1 MTPAGSTAARPSRRR
16 LGARVKVRAA
26 ALLLAAGAALPALL
40 GAERYRFDLTY
51 DPGAAVVA
59 GTQVISFTRDEVADG
74 AVLAL
79 FNNIG
84 AVPNPY
90 DNPLMEDWQYRS
102 GFEPAYTRIDRI
114 VDAAGNTVE
123 WEEFTPPVHG
133 RLLTYPAPGLAVR
146 LRLPDRDSY
155 RLTVTFRTH
164 LPARRTG
171 DLSSLDGV
179 FVQRFGWYPR
189 LYPDPAV
196 VTLPPMDGYRVRIV
210 VPPGFRVISHA
221 EQRVAAAERAASGRG
236 AAAHGAAALGA
247 EYVIESRGP
256 AAAIPLIIAAQD
268 RWQELAV
275 RSAGH
280 RVRVFHGAGSER
292 QARKVAG
299 YAADALDRY
308 AALLGPLDFRQ
319 VTIVEG
325 VRPGLWGFASDGLVL
340 LGSGAFDA
348 DVPFPELGD
357 RTLDFLVAHEIA
369 HFYFGVGVAVDFI
382 GENWL
387 SESLAQYAAVDY
399 LERKYGAADNL
410 FPRDAPLA
418 RVAGSVLPYAS
429 ARGWLQEGFR
439 ALRASDFDGPVVT
452 DHDRERTQNGQV
464 AVIYAKGALAVRQL
478 ATEMGKPAFDA
489 ALADFA
495 GRFRYRFA
503 DTDRFL
509 ALLERHRPGMAA
521 VGERV
526 LRSTRYPDFG
536 VAGVTHERGAA
547 RVAIRDYADTGL
559 AAPVRVVSEDGA
571 GGERVRTFTVRGAA
585 VLEVAGRVR
594 AVEIDPD
601 WYTLDTDRKNNHY
614 PRKLSRLV
622 RQYSPHEADLI
633 GIDLRVLEASLE
645 AVGVGVGVGY
655 WSTGTISYGLA
666 AGLAARIAPPQP
678 VEPGAYAAAALSL
691 PAAARF
697 DAGFR
702 YRAEEW
708 SASLRYRRPLWRA
721 AEIGLRPVYYSGA
734 LALAAGLGIDQR
746 AGQPVALR
754 PWVGLDS
761 SGLRH
766 GVPHVASL
774 RQRATVLPA
783 EGAWALQSSVA
794 LAVPLRIVPR
804 VYVVPSADLGADWRL
819 FGVGA
824 AQTKGVASRL
834 RAGSVAAGWPAGDDA
849 ASAAPAATGRLYGS
863 LEVIVPLIGGRRHR
877 LLGAAILRSV
887 SASLYVEAE
896 NRFTAFDALTAGRTW
911 DLHAGVELS
920 VGLTSFGDLLS
931 APVGV
936 GLDVPL
942 RTAHLPST
950 WRAFLSMNVP
960 LRLYTTL
967 LAD

>member
-1 MTPAGSTAARPSRRR
+1 MIPAGPAAARPSRRR

-26 ALLLAAGAALPALL
+26 ALVLAAGAALPTLL

-51 DPGAAVVA
+51 DPGAAVLA
-59 GTQVISFTRDEVADG
+59 GTQVISFTRAEVADG

-79 FNNIG
+79 LNNLG

-90 DNPLMEDWQYRS
+90 DNPLMEDWQYQS
-102 GFEPAYTRIDRI
+102 GFDPAYTRIDRI
-114 VDAAGNTVE
+114 VDAAGNDVE

-133 RLLTYPAPGLAVR
+133 RLVTYPAPGLAVR
-146 LRLPDRDSY
+146 LTLPERDDY
-155 RLTVTFRTH
+155 RLTVTFRTR
-164 LPARRTG
+164 LPARRAG
-171 DLSSLDGV
+171 DLTSLDGV

-189 LYPDPAV
+189 LYPDPAIL
-196 VTLPPMDGYRVRIV
+196 TLPAMDGYRVRIAA
-210 VPPGFRVISHA
+210 PPGYRVISHA
-221 EQRVAAAERAASGRG
+221 EQRAAPG
-236 AAAHGAAALGA
+236 AAAHGA
-247 EYVIESRGP
+247 EFVIERRSP
-256 AAAIPLIIAAQD
+256 AAAIPLIIAPQD
-268 RWQELAV
+268 RWRELAV
-275 RSAGH
+275 RSAGP
-280 RVRVFHGAGSER
+280 RVRVLHRAGSER
-292 QARKVAG
+292 QARKLAG
-299 YAADALDRY
+299 YAVDVLDRF
-308 AALLGPLDFRQ
+308 AAWLGPLDYRQ

-325 VRPGLWGFASDGLVL
+325 VRPGLWGYASDGMVL

-348 DVPFPELGD
+348 DAPFRELGD
-357 RTLDFLVAHEIA
+357 RLLEFLVAHEIA
-369 HFYFGVGVAVDFI
+369 HFYFGVGAGVDFI

-418 RVAGSVLPYAS
+418 RVAGSVLGYAS

-439 ALRASDFDGPVVT
+439 ALLASDFDGPVVT
-452 DHDRERTQNGQV
+452 DRDEERTQNGQA
-464 AVIYAKGALAVRQL
+464 AVIYSKGALAVRQL

-509 ALLERHRPGMAA
+509 ALLQRHRPGMAGI
-521 VGERV
+521 GERV
-526 LRSTRYPDFG
+526 LRGTRYPDFG
-536 VAGVTHERGAA
+536 VTGVTHERGKS
-547 RVAIRDYADTGL
+547 RVAIRDYGDSGL
-559 AAPVRVVSEDGA
+559 AAPVRVVAESGGA
-571 GGERVRTFTVRGAA
+571 GQRARTFTVRGDA
-585 VLEVAGRVR
+585 VLEVAGRVT

-622 RQYSPHEADLI
+622 RQYSAHEADLI
-633 GIDLRVLEASLE
+633 GIDLRVLETSPE
-645 AVGVGVGVGY
+645 ALDLGAGVGF
-655 WSTGTISYGLA
+655 WSTGTVSYRVA
-666 AGLAARIAPPQP
+666 AGIAARFAPPRP

-691 PAAARF
+691 PASARLS
-697 DAGFR
+697 AGFL
-702 YRAEEW
+702 YRREEW
-708 SASLRYRRPLWRA
+708 SGSVRYRRPLWRPV
-721 AEIGLRPVYYSGA
+721 EIGLRPVYHSGA
-734 LALAAGLGIDQR
+734 LAFAAGLGIDRQVDR
-746 AGQPVALR
+746 PVALR
-754 PWVGLDS
+754 PWIGLDS

-766 GVPHVASL
+766 GVPHVASV
-774 RQRATVLPA
+774 RQRAAVLPA
-783 EGAWALQSSVA
+783 EGGWALQSSVA
-794 LAVPLRIVPR
+794 LAVPLRVAPR
-804 VYVVPSADLGADWRL
+804 VYVVPSADVGADWRL
-819 FGVGA
+819 FGVGT

-834 RAGSVAAGWPAGDDA
+834 RAGTGDTGRPAAGGEAGDGD
-849 ASAAPAATGRLYGS
+849 APAATGRLYGS
-863 LEVIVPLIGGRRHR
+863 MEVIVPLIGGRRDR
-877 LLGAAILRSV
+877 LLDAAFLRSV

-896 NRFTAFDALTAGRTW
+896 KRFTAFEALTAGGAW
-911 DLHAGVELS
+911 DLHAGIELS

-931 APVGV
+931 APLGV